1 MWIFEQLLGRGIEVA
16 LLRAADREDRADS
29 DATTTTA
36 APAAAP
42 TAALTAAREE
52 R

>member
-16 LLRAADREDRADS
+16 LLRAADRDGGPDDDITPTPA
-29 DATTTTA
+29 ATTA
-36 APAAAP
+36 APTP
-42 TAALTAAREE
+42 AREE